1 MSLREIYEN
10 VLIELNK
17 VQAPSLLLNDF
28 IYLWNKAV
36 QQYMNLRYNLFE
48 TKQQLTDDLRV
59 LTRTIRIYDKNTVPQ
74 PIPNDAVYFEQ
85 DPTYN
90 SADKSYACRLPGD
103 YVHILNCICEF
114 KNPSN
119 SNCKKSTETILQGAN
134 KLDSNQW
141 PHIINNYYMKPSMN
155 RPYYYIINL
164 DEPALF
170 NSTTGD
176 DRKKEVTNKIRYGNT
191 VRPMMQIKCGDGEL
205 NSVFIDY
212 LRAPEF
218 VSLDTDILDD
228 TLDNSQIVEFPDYV
242 VYEIINI
249 MVKLILENT
258 NNVQRTQTQMA
269 VNTTVPQ
276 D

>member
-36 QQYMNLRYNLFE
+36 QQYMNQRYSLFE

-59 LTRTIRIYDKNTVPQ
+59 LTKTIRVLSK
-74 PIPNDAVYFEQ
+74 DAAGGNEPYFEQ
-85 DPTYN
+85 ETSDN
-90 SADKSYACRLPGD
+90 AAGKSYKCILPKD

-114 KNPSN
+114 RNPKSN
-119 SNCKKSTETILQGAN
+119 KCNIPDTTILQGAN

-141 PHIINNYYMKPSMN
+141 PHIINNYYMKPSIT

-164 DEPALF
+164 ENPDQISEI
-170 NSTTGD
+170 TGD
-176 DRKKEVTNKIRYGNT
+176 DKKKEVHNKIRYGNT
-191 VRPMMQIKCGDGEL
+191 VRPIMQIKCGDGEL
-205 NSVFIDY
+205 QSVFIDY

-218 VSLDTDILDD
+218 VSLNTDILDD
-228 TLDNSQIVEFPDYV
+228 TLDTSQILEFPDYV

-258 NNVQRTQTQMA
+258 NNVERTQTQTV
-269 VNTTVPQ
+269 VNTSIPQ
-276 D
+276 Q

>member
-1 MSLREIYEN
+1 MSFREIYEN

-17 VQAPSLLLNDF
+17 VQAPSLLINDF

-36 QQYMNLRYNLFE
+36 QQYMNQRYSLFE

-59 LTRTIRIYDKNTVPQ
+59 LTKTVCIYERSDPKADP
-74 PIPNDAVYFEQ
+74 DLYFELDQ
-85 DPTYN
+85 TGN
-90 SADKSYACRLPGD
+90 AFDKSYACRLPED

-114 KNPSN
+114 TNPGNKNCPTTN
-119 SNCKKSTETILQGAN
+119 NVIQQGAN

-141 PHIINNYYMKPSMN
+141 PHIINNYYMKPSIT

-164 DEPALF
+164 VDPKVAW
-170 NSTTGD
+170 TITGD
-176 DRKKEVTNKIRYGNT
+176 AKKQNVTQGSQTRYGNAM
-191 VRPMMQIKCGDGEL
+191 PPIMQIKCGSGVL
-205 NSVFIDY
+205 QRVFIDY

-228 TLDNSQIVEFPDYV
+228 MNDNSQILEFPDYV
-242 VYEIINI
+242 IYEIINI

-258 NNVQRTQTQMA
+258 NNTDRTQTQNA
-269 VNTTVPQ
+269 VNATIQ
-276 D
+276 